1 MELKSEI
8 DSKTVIKLLPENYL
22 DYEAVDISA
31 KAFPH
36 LNFLT
41 EQDYAKRK
49 EKVLKMQIATNLKS
63 RSMGVFRDNKLVSYF
78 VMHDYIINLFGNT
91 VPFGG
96 LGHVVV
102 SQLHKK
108 EKIALELVKYFC
120 ESYVKAGVNIVGLY
134 PFNPQFYKNM
144 GFGYGSK
151 SYMYKVK
158 PNDIIVPKYSKKN
171 ICWVD
176 SRSETDKQDLTDCYN
191 RYFKQRHGML
201 QRTMWYTENWT
212 FNDLKYKAVGYRKN
226 GILEGY
232 LIYYADVKTM
242 LTNTELVV
250 REIVYENHDALN
262 ELLSFLKSES
272 DQFQNVVFT
281 LAEEHFHFL
290 FNDCRLGNVF
300 YFVAHEIALSA
311 ISIMYRIV
319 NTQAFFKTLSTHDF
333 NGQDLKLKINITDT
347 LLQQNNG
354 SLIIHFKQGLPHI
367 ADNSDFEV
375 EISLDISEFSSLV
388 MGSVD
393 FRSLER
399 FGKVTISDQKYITKL
414 NRLFAVDDKPIT
426 LLCF

>member
-158 PNDIIVPKYSKKN
+158 PNDIIVPKYSKK
-171 ICWVD
+171 I
-176 SRSETDKQDLTDCYN
+176 
-191 RYFKQRHGML
+191 F
-201 QRTMWYTENWT
+201 
-212 FNDLKYKAVGYRKN
+212 VG
-226 GILEGY
+226 
-232 LIYYADVKTM
+232 
-242 LTNTELVV
+242 
-250 REIVYENHDALN
+250 
-262 ELLSFLKSES
+262 
-272 DQFQNVVFT
+272 
-281 LAEEHFHFL
+281 
-290 FNDCRLGNVF
+290 
-300 YFVAHEIALSA
+300 
-311 ISIMYRIV
+311 
-319 NTQAFFKTLSTHDF
+319 
-333 NGQDLKLKINITDT
+333 
-347 LLQQNNG
+347 
-354 SLIIHFKQGLPHI
+354 
-367 ADNSDFEV
+367 
-375 EISLDISEFSSLV
+375 
-388 MGSVD
+388 
-393 FRSLER
+393 
-399 FGKVTISDQKYITKL
+399 
-414 NRLFAVDDKPIT
+414 
-426 LLCF
+426 